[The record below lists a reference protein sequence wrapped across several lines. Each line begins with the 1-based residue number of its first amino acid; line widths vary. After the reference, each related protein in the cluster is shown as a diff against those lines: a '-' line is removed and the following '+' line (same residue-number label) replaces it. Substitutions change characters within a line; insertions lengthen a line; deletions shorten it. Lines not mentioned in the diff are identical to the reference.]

1 MLASLRLGLFVFLF
15 VFFGVNIVGGR
26 ILVCV
31 TCFLDYLAGTRY
43 GMVIY
48 LVWLIE
54 CYLLCS
60 VRLMGVAFG
69 HICDL
74 YIITLQLQLFS
85 YSENKRSLLL

>member
-1 MLASLRLGLFVFLF
+1 MLAFSPTWFICFSIR
-15 VFFGVNIVGGR
+15 FFRCQYCGRR